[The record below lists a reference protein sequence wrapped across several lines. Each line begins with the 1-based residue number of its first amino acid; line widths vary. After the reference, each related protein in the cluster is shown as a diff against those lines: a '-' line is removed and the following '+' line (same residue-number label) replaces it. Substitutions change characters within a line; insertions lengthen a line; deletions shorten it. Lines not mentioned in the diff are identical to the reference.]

1 MTISLL
7 VQEKISERF
16 LPYMGMAAIF
26 VKWPGPHEQTIN
38 PPSHGRS
45 TWNPTS
51 IGPVVSEEKM
61 FENDSLQTTR
71 TKASHTFGSGELK
84 TTLKIGEKLLM
95 ILLFWVLYN
104 IVMLKLLK
112 GQILKIVFELDQNFL
127 NEKMK

>member
-1 MTISLL
+1 
-7 VQEKISERF
+7 
-16 LPYMGMAAIF
+16 
-26 VKWPGPHEQTIN
+26 
-38 PPSHGRS
+38 
-45 TWNPTS
+45 
-51 IGPVVSEEKM
+51 M

-84 TTLKIGEKLLM
+84 TTSKIGEKLLM

-112 GQILKIVFELDQNFL
+112 GRILKIVFDLDQNFL